1 MDQQGGRVAKYLIK
15 FGGIDMVS
23 DNAEHLTVHPKN
35 RGIVGIAK
43 AGRAHRYLCEDTVR
57 IGW

>member
-1 MDQQGGRVAKYLIK
+1 
-15 FGGIDMVS
+15 MVS